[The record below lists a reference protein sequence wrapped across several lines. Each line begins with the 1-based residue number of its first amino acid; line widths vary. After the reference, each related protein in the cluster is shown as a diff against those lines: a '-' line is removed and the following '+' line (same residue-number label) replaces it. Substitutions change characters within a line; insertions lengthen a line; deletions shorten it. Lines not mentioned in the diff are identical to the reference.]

1 MMWLQNENR
10 AMGNI
15 LLPYGTNGKSQAG
28 DNPRGVEIKIRE
40 IDIRLCINDLLLL
53 KKETELCY

>member
-1 MMWLQNENR
+1 
-10 AMGNI
+10 MGNI